1 MKGVFFS
8 HFLQGGTKARSSSL
22 TSRKPLDHGDVEVRV
37 RSPEVS
43 RKIILKNCGH
53 SVWGLLCWMACE
65 QACLC

>member
-8 HFLQGGTKARSSSL
+8 LFLQGGTKARSSSL

-43 RKIILKNCGH
+43 
-53 SVWGLLCWMACE
+53 
-65 QACLC
+65 